1 MRLGILFV
9 VSAPSGTGKTTVV
22 EGLVGTVPDVVV
34 SRSYTSRLPREGEV
48 DGVDYH
54 FVGSE
59 TFEEMIKAG
68 KFLESATVFGHRY
81 GTSVGDTENYLRQGK
96 DVVLVIDVQGVV
108 QIRQQGNEMKSIF
121 VMPPSF
127 DELEKRLRGRSGSGA
142 SEEDLRWRLETA
154 RREIEFR
161 GSYDYIVVNDD
172 VKQCVECLRCIVL
185 AERLRARAMKSAG
198 SAIADSFIQ
207 NEMKSS

>member
-22 EGLVGTVPDVVV
+22 EELVGTVPDVVM
-34 SRSYTSRLPREGEV
+34 SRSYTSRVPREGEV

-54 FVGSE
+54 FVDPE
-59 TFEEMIKAG
+59 IFEEMLAAG
-68 KFLESATVFGHRY
+68 KFMESATVFGHRY

-96 DVVLVIDVQGVV
+96 DVVLVIDVQGVD
-108 QIRQQGNEMKSIF
+108 QIRQQGSEIKSIF

-142 SEEDLRWRLETA
+142 SEADLRWRLETA
-154 RREIEFR
+154 RREIEVR

-185 AERLRARAMKSAG
+185 AERLRGRAMKSIG

-207 NEMKSS
+207 NQMKST

>member
-22 EGLVGTVPDVVV
+22 EGLVDTVPDVVV

-198 SAIADSFIQ
+198 SAIVDSFIQ

>member
-108 QIRQQGNEMKSIF
+108 QIRQQGNEMKSIV

-127 DELEKRLRGRSGSGA
+127 NELEKRLRGRSGSGA

-198 SAIADSFIQ
+198 SAIVDSFIQ

>member
-96 DVVLVIDVQGVV
+96 DVVIVIDVQGVV

-142 SEEDLRWRLETA
+142 SEEDLQWRLETA

-198 SAIADSFIQ
+198 SAIVDSFIQ

>member
-142 SEEDLRWRLETA
+142 SEEDLRWRIETA

-198 SAIADSFIQ
+198 SAIVDSFIQ

>member
-22 EGLVGTVPDVVV
+22 EGLVDTVPDVVV

>member
-22 EGLVGTVPDVVV
+22 EGLVDTVPDVVV

-96 DVVLVIDVQGVV
+96 DVVIVIDVQGVV

>member
-198 SAIADSFIQ
+198 SAIVDSFIQ